1 MRGRNTVGS
10 KLRPQRRV
18 LAFECRDLPPRVR
31 QLARQVRE
39 GGTEPFRTL
48 GASERLRG
56 TLYQRISTAV

>member
-1 MRGRNTVGS
+1 MRRRNAVGS

-18 LAFECRDLPPRVR
+18 LAFERRDLPSRVCE
-31 QLARQVRE
+31 LARQVRE
-39 GGTEPFRTL
+39 GGPEPLRTL